1 MSDKVLL
8 VTAPDDTPIDAI
20 RILLVDLTPEHTQL
34 ISDALNEF
42 TSIPN
47 IVAYIWRIGDPV
59 DWLLDKK
66 HKSHSIIFNADSEDY
81 MITGYMA
88 AQSNSQYFGILKTLR
103 NVNNNAIYNINDCVK
118 LINNLIIRYE

>member
-1 MSDKVLL
+1 MTDRVLL
-8 VTAPDDTPIDAI
+8 VTAPDDSPIDAI
-20 RILLVDLTPEHTQL
+20 RILLVDLTQDHTQL
-34 ISDALNEF
+34 ISDAINQF

-47 IVAYIWRIGDPV
+47 IVAYIWRQGDPV

-66 HKSHSIIFNADSEDY
+66 HKSHAVVFNADCEDH

-88 AQSNSQYFGILKTLR
+88 AQSNSHYFGILKTLR
-103 NVNNNAIYNINDCVK
+103 NVNNNAIYTVNDCVN

>member
-20 RILLVDLTPEHTQL
+20 RILLVDLTPEHTQV

-47 IVAYIWRIGDPV
+47 IVTYIWRTGDPV
-59 DWLLDKK
+59 DWMLDKK
-66 HKSHSIIFNADSEDY
+66 HKSHCIIFNADCANH
-81 MITGYMA
+81 MILGYMA
-88 AQSNSQYFGILKTLR
+88 AQSNSHYFSTLKTLQS
-103 NVNNNAIYNINDCVK
+103 VNNNAIYNVNDCVN

>member
-20 RILLVDLTPEHTQL
+20 RILLVDLAPEHTQL

-42 TSIPN
+42 TAIPN
-47 IVAYIWRIGDPV
+47 IVAYIWKLGDSV

-66 HKSHSIIFNADSEDY
+66 HKSHSIIFNADSEDH

-88 AQSNSQYFGILKTLR
+88 AQSNSHYFGMLKTLR
-103 NVNNNAIYNINDCVK
+103 NVNNNAIYNVNDCVS

>member
-20 RILLVDLTPEHTQL
+20 RLLLADLSPAHTQV
-34 ISDALNEF
+34 ISDAFNSF

-47 IVAYIWRIGDPV
+47 LVTYIWKDGDSI
-59 DWLLDKK
+59 DWMLDKK
-66 HKSHSIIFNADSEDY
+66 HKSHCIIFNADCENQ

-88 AQSNSQYFGILKTLR
+88 AQSNSHYFGMLKTLR
-103 NVNNNAIYNINDCVK
+103 NVNNNAIYNVNDCVT

>member
-20 RILLVDLTPEHTQL
+20 RILLVGLTPDHTQL
-34 ISDALNEF
+34 ISDAFNSF

-47 IVAYIWRIGDPV
+47 LVTYIWQPEDSV

-66 HKSHSIIFNADSEDY
+66 HKSHCIIFNADCENH
-81 MITGYMA
+81 MIIGYMA
-88 AQSNSQYFGILKTLR
+88 AQSNSHYFGMLKTLR
-103 NVNNNAIYNINDCVK
+103 NVNNNAIYNVNDCVTI
-118 LINNLIIRYE
+118 INNLIIRYE

>member
-1 MSDKVLL
+1 MSDTVLL

-20 RILLVDLTPEHTQL
+20 RILLVDLSPDHTQV
-34 ISDALNEF
+34 ISDAFNSF

-47 IVAYIWRIGDPV
+47 LVTYIWKDGDSI
-59 DWLLDKK
+59 DWMLDKK
-66 HKSHSIIFNADSEDY
+66 HKSHCIIFNADCENQ

-88 AQSNSQYFGILKTLR
+88 AQSNSHYFGMLKTLR
-103 NVNNNAIYNINDCVK
+103 NVNNNAIYNVNDCVT